1 VECRDGKA
9 GGGGSEY
16 VVSDQLRTGG
26 WTTPSRILVVKG
38 RRETTVGRRR
48 RTE

>member
-1 VECRDGKA
+1 MECRDRKA

-16 VVSDQLRTGG
+16 MVSDQLQTEG
-26 WTTPSRILVVKG
+26 WTAPARILVAKG